1 MAGGTFD
8 PLYGK
13 VRPGDYINFES
24 QENQAVGVSERGIVL
39 LPLINAKW
47 GPDATFV
54 TILNSAPDE
63 QIDKLGKSVYEIDN
77 NMLLVREAL
86 KNANKVIVYPI
97 NKGTKA
103 KAVIDE
109 LTVEA
114 LYPGEMGNEIIYI
127 SANNPAGG
135 FDVKILFREDIV
147 GDYTGISNIEEL
159 KNTSNNYVTFAGV
172 GELKATAGTK
182 LSGGTSGKCTN
193 SDITKFLDAT
203 ELVKWNTMCF
213 PLDNTVI
220 ETEGAAEALKAALKT
235 KISYL
240 RNNAGKYVK
249 AVVADYPADFEG
261 IINVTNSVVLNTGEK
276 LTHAQVTAWV
286 AGIDSAASNTQSN
299 TYTSYSEAVEIVDPK
314 TNEEAIEAINK
325 GEFFFS
331 TFENENGV
339 VQIGV
344 EYDINSLVSFSAKKR
359 KDYRKNR
366 VIRVYDTFSEALQM
380 NFPPNK
386 YDNNPEGWA
395 IMEGQ
400 GKKLLKQFGPVSDGG
415 AGAIKN
421 VDYENDFKVDQSK
434 SKGDETYFVIG
445 LEACDSAEKLYFTVK
460 TR

>member
-8 PLYGK
+8 PLAGK

-24 QENQAVGVSERGIVL
+24 QKNMTLGISERGTVL
-39 LPLINAKW
+39 LPLLNAEW
-47 GPDATFV
+47 GPHATFV
-54 TILNSAPDE
+54 TVLNSAPDG
-63 QIDKLGKSVYEIDN
+63 QINKLGKSVFEIDP
-77 NMLLVREAL
+77 NMLLIREAL
-86 KNANKVIVYPI
+86 KNATKVIVYPI
-97 NKGTKA
+97 NKGNKA
-103 KAVIDE
+103 TAAIEGLTIEAV
-109 LTVEA
+109 
-114 LYPGEMGNEIIYI
+114 YPGALGNEIIY
-127 SANNPAGG
+127 SCAENPVGG
-135 FDVKILFREDIV
+135 FDVKILFREEVV
-147 GDYTGISNIEEL
+147 GDYMGIADIETL
-159 KNTSNNYVTFAGV
+159 KNLPNSYVTFTGTGA
-172 GELKATAGTK
+172 LKAVAGTK
-182 LSGGTSGKCTN
+182 LSGGTNGKCTN
-193 SDITKFLDAT
+193 SDITKFLDSS

-213 PLDNTVI
+213 PIDDTVI
-220 ETEGAAEALKAALKT
+220 ETEGAAAALKAALKT

-261 IINVTNSVVLNTGEK
+261 IINVTNSVVLDTGEI
-276 LTHAQVTAWV
+276 LSHAQATAWV

-299 TYTSYSEAVEIVDPK
+299 TYTSYSGAVEIVDPK
-314 TNEEAIEAINK
+314 TNEEAIEAINR

-331 TFENENGV
+331 TYENDNGI

-344 EYDINSLVSFSAKKR
+344 EYDINSFVSFTEKKT

-366 VIRVYDTFSEALQM
+366 VIRVYDTFAEALQV

-386 YDNNPEGWA
+386 YDNSPEGWT

-415 AGAIKN
+415 VGAIKN
-421 VDYENDFKVDQSK
+421 VDYDNDFKVDQSK
-434 SKGDETYFVIG
+434 SEGDETYFIIG

>member
-1 MAGGTFD
+1 MAGGTFN

-24 QENQAVGVSERGIVL
+24 QGTQLLGVSERGIVL

-63 QIDKLGKSVYEIDN
+63 QIDKLGKSVYEIDS

-103 KAVIDE
+103 KAVIE
-109 LTVEA
+109 GLTVEA
-114 LYPGEMGNEIIYI
+114 LYPGEMGNEIIYV
-127 SANNPAGG
+127 SANNPTGG
-135 FDVKILFREDIV
+135 FDVKILFRDNIV
-147 GDYTGISNIEEL
+147 GDYTGIFNIDEL
-159 KNTSNNYVTFAGV
+159 KNLPNNYVTFIGE

-182 LSGGTSGKCTN
+182 LIGGTSGKCTN
-193 SDITKFLDAT
+193 SDITKFLDSS
-203 ELVKWNTMCF
+203 ELIKWNTMCF
-213 PLDNTVI
+213 PIDDTAI
-220 ETEGAAEALKAALKT
+220 EAESVQALKAALKT

-261 IINVTNSVVLNTGEK
+261 IINVTNAVVLDTGEI
-276 LTHAQVTAWV
+276 LSHAQATAWV
-286 AGIDSAASNTQSN
+286 AGIDSAASNTESN
-299 TYTSYSEAVEIVDPK
+299 TYTSYLGAVDIVDPK
-314 TNEEAIEAINK
+314 TNEEAIEAINR

-331 TFENENGV
+331 IYENDNGI

-344 EYDINSLVSFSAKKR
+344 EYDINSFVSFTEKKT

-366 VIRVYDTFSEALQM
+366 VIRVYDTFAEALQV

-386 YDNNPEGWA
+386 YDNSPEGWT

-400 GKKLLKQFGPVSDGG
+400 GKKLLKQFGSVSDGG
-415 AGAIKN
+415 VGAIKN
-421 VDYENDFKVDQSK
+421 VDYDNDFKVDQSK
-434 SKGDETYFVIG
+434 SKGDETYFIIG